1 MNYEEILHVTDSF
14 SSRKNSDRK
23 LVQVP
28 KSFLLQIIGEDRV
41 TKFVIQEIVGS
52 TLAEYVKKASPLA
65 S

>member
-41 TKFVIQEIVGS
+41 TKFVIQEIVSS